1 MYVYYKWGL
10 FHFMLLIITC
20 ETPNHSN
27 KLRELYKSLDA
38 REIPYIISRKCES
51 EVIKRKDIRGLII
64 PGSRFRVKSYEPQP
78 ELELELYYLYHFPNT
93 PVLGICHGC
102 QFLMLYYGG
111 TLQSYN
117 SLWTGNKEVELDLSR
132 DRIFKGEE
140 PHDKMQFYFHELPVA
155 PLLSG
160 VKTGVREIAWIT
172 KFRDGRRHACAFE
185 FVKDRVYG
193 VMFHPELGD
202 KSRNILY
209 NFYDNV
215 CSSSSSESS
224 A

>member
-1 MYVYYKWGL
+1 
-10 FHFMLLIITC
+10 MLLIITC

>member
-1 MYVYYKWGL
+1 
-10 FHFMLLIITC
+10 MLLIITR

-27 KLRELYKSLDA
+27 KLRELYKSLDI
-38 REIPYIISRKCES
+38 REIPYIISRKCDS

-64 PGSRFRVKSYEPQP
+64 PGARFRVKPYENQP
-78 ELELELYYLYHFPNT
+78 ELELELYYLYHFPNI

-117 SLWTGNKEVELDLSR
+117 SLWAGNNEVELDLSR
-132 DRIFKGEE
+132 DMIFKGQQQTEKL
-140 PHDKMQFYFHELPVA
+140 HFYFHELPVA
-155 PLLSG
+155 PLSPG
-160 VKTGVREIAWIT
+160 VKTNVREIAWFT

-193 VMFHPELGD
+193 LMFHPELGY
-202 KSRNILY
+202 KSRSILY

-215 CSSSSSESS
+215 CSSSSESS

>member
-1 MYVYYKWGL
+1 
-10 FHFMLLIITC
+10 MLLIITH

-38 REIPYIISRKCES
+38 REIPYIISRRCEPA
-51 EVIKRKDIRGLII
+51 VVKRKDIRGLII
-64 PGSRFRVKSYEPQP
+64 PGARFRVKPYENQP
-78 ELELELYYLYHFPNT
+78 ELDLELYYLYHFPNT

-102 QFLMLYYGG
+102 QLLMVYYGG

-117 SLWTGNKEVELDLSR
+117 SLWAGNNEVEFNLSR
-132 DRIFKGEE
+132 DRIFKG
-140 PHDKMQFYFHELPVA
+140 HDENENMHFYFHELPVA
-155 PLLSG
+155 PPHSPG
-160 VKTGVREIAWIT
+160 SKTGVREIAWIT

-193 VMFHPELGD
+193 VMFHPELLD
-202 KSRNILY
+202 KSRSILY

-215 CSSSSSESS
+215 CSSSSSSSESS

>member
-1 MYVYYKWGL
+1 
-10 FHFMLLIITC
+10 MLLIITR
-20 ETPNHSN
+20 ETPNYSN
-27 KLRELYKSLDA
+27 KLCELYKSLDA
-38 REIPYIISRKCES
+38 REIPYIISRKCDP
-51 EVIKRKDIRGLII
+51 EVVKRKDIRGLII
-64 PGSRFRVKSYEPQP
+64 PGARFRVKSYENQP

-111 TLQSYN
+111 TLHSYN

-132 DRIFKGEE
+132 DNIFKGEE
-140 PHDKMQFYFHELPVA
+140 AHDKMHFYFHELPVA
-155 PLLSG
+155 PPPHSPG
-160 VKTGVREIAWIT
+160 SKTDVREIAWIT
-172 KFRDGRRHACAFE
+172 KFRDGKMRACAFE

-193 VMFHPELGD
+193 LMFHPELGD
-202 KSRNILY
+202 KSRSILY

-215 CSSSSSESS
+215 CSSSSSSESS